1 MSDAD
6 LPSYYN
12 LADLFVLPSKSGEGL
27 PLVAMEAM
35 ACGLPVV
42 ATDVGGVKEI
52 LPQEYGRLVPPNQ
65 PEAPLGS
72 GLGFCSK
79 PISLHAKKSFMQGL
93 KNDSA
98 GMLTFKGLHSYT
110 KSLSKIM
117 TETL

>member
-1 MSDAD
+1 VSDAN
-6 LPSYYN
+6 LPLYYN

-65 PEAPLGS
+65 PQALSEAVLDFAEADFS
-72 GLGFCSK
+72 ARK
-79 PISLHAKKSFMQGL
+79 DELHAMVEKRFSWDVNVQRL
-93 KNDSA
+93 KQ
-98 GMLTFKGLHSYT
+98 LYEEL
-110 KSLSKIM
+110 I
-117 TETL
+117 